1 MHNLKKYGG
10 INTIRWR
17 MMLGFVAITLIG
29 FGIVLLLTTQI
40 IRNYLVGQRL
50 REMQNAVN
58 IMTNSISYDYSQQ
71 NSDELY
77 TAAVKYA
84 GQYSGHMIV
93 LDENGVVQVDSSS
106 TWNGRRITNEAV
118 ADVLWG
124 GQKTREMKQQ
134 FDVNIAN
141 EPSTGAFKSWW
152 QERFPPKTTTVYYVQ
167 AIQDQE
173 QTVGA
178 VLFSAQ
184 IQDVLDRVGS
194 LTNQITLVMVITIG
208 ALIILSAIL
217 ANSLTRPIA
226 ELTTVI
232 RRMGRGELTQRVK
245 LSGSKE
251 LADLGKT
258 FNDMSEQLEQTDRVR
273 SEFVSSAS
281 HEIKTPLAT
290 MKILV
295 ETLLYQDPL
304 DEGMAREFLGDIDK
318 EINRLNAVITDLLRL
333 VQADKTGE
341 ELTANFKTIDLKDIC
356 EDAVK
361 RLYPIAQKR
370 NIALSADLHAAKMKG
385 DAIKLD
391 QALFNLIDNAIKYT
405 NEGGR
410 VFVSCVTEGK
420 NCVFS
425 VTDTGIGIPEQDI
438 SKVFE
443 RFYRVDK
450 ARARTT
456 GGTGLGLAIVERMVK
471 LHQGEISVESEE
483 NVGTTFTV
491 IFPGIKE

>member
-1 MHNLKKYGG
+1 MKKHTG
-10 INTIRWR
+10 ISTIRWR
-17 MMLGFVAITLIG
+17 MMLGFIAITLIG

-40 IRNYLVGQRL
+40 IRNYLIGQRM

-58 IMTNSISYDYSQQ
+58 VITNSISYDYAQQ
-71 NSDELY
+71 NSTELH
-77 TAAVKYA
+77 TAAIKYA
-84 GQYSGHMIV
+84 GQYSGHMII

-106 TWNGRRITNEAV
+106 TWNGRRITNAAV

-124 GQKTREMKQQ
+124 GMKSRDMKQQ
-134 FDVNIAN
+134 FKMDDIDEVNI
-141 EPSTGAFKSWW
+141 GKF
-152 QERFPPKTTTVYYVQ
+152 QERWQNIFPTQTTTVYYVQ
-167 AIQDQE
+167 AIQDQDK
-173 QTVGA
+173 TIGA

-184 IQDVLDRVGS
+184 IQDVI
-194 LTNQITLVMVITIG
+194 NQVSTITGQIALIMVITMG
-208 ALIILSAIL
+208 ALMVLSAIL
-217 ANSLTRPIA
+217 ARSLTKPIT

-251 LADLGKT
+251 VADLGKT

-295 ETLLYQDPL
+295 ETLLYQEPL
-304 DEGMAREFLGDIDK
+304 DEGMAREFLSDTDK

-341 ELTANFKTIDLKDIC
+341 ELTANFKTMELKDIC
-356 EDAVK
+356 EDTIK
-361 RLYPIAQKR
+361 RLTPIAQDR
-370 NIALSADLHAAKMKG
+370 NIELLTDFHGAKMKG
-385 DAIKLD
+385 DTIKLE
-391 QALFNLIDNAIKYT
+391 QAILNLVDNAIKYT

-410 VFVSCVTEGK
+410 VYVSCKTEGK
-420 NCVFS
+420 NCVFT
-425 VTDTGIGIPEQDI
+425 VRDTGIGIPEQDLDKI
-438 SKVFE
+438 FE

-456 GGTGLGLAIVERMVK
+456 GGTGLGLSIVERMIK
-471 LHQGEISVESEE
+471 LHHGEITVASEE
-483 NVGTTFTV
+483 NIGTTFTV
-491 IFPGIKE
+491 VFPGL